1 MFNLYSHI
9 HIFIYSSTMKKSM
22 LIAMIIRVY
31 GVYPPEETSYKDLIS
46 LRKMLFQHGKPKLL
60 DLSFPIIEEPFR
72 VEEEPNE
79 SMEGLTNCMPISDE
93 DGSESPTIG
102 SKKVLSW
109 PYDSPLKR
117 TRF

>member
-1 MFNLYSHI
+1 
-9 HIFIYSSTMKKSM
+9 MKKSK
-22 LIAMIIRVY
+22 LIAMIILVY
-31 GVYPPEETSYKDLIS
+31 GVYQPEETSYKYLIS
-46 LRKMLFQHGKPKLL
+46 LRNMLFQHGKPKRSFSDHQDVAKLL
-60 DLSFPIIEEPFR
+60 DPSFPIIEESFR

-79 SMEGLTNCMPISDE
+79 SVEALTNLMPFSDE

>member
-1 MFNLYSHI
+1 
-9 HIFIYSSTMKKSM
+9 MKKSM

-31 GVYPPEETSYKDLIS
+31 GVYPPEKTSKKDLLS
-46 LRKMLFQHGKPKLL
+46 LRKMLFQHGKPKRSFSDQQDVAKLL
-60 DLSFPIIEEPFR
+60 DPSFPIIEEPFY

-79 SMEGLTNCMPISDE
+79 SVEALTNFMPLSDE